1 MVEITR
7 LFWKKALTLDNFVL
21 GEVESAELDTSN
33 WQIINLF
40 VALSEEANKKMGF
53 KHPYL
58 GKVTVCLPVSTVD
71 SVAPDK
77 VVLNK
82 KFEEL
87 RNLRQCK
94 E

>member
-7 LFWKKALTLDNFVL
+7 LFWKNAYTSDGFVL
-21 GEVESAELDTSN
+21 GEVQSAELDMSN

-40 VALSEEANKKMGF
+40 VALSEEATKKFGF

-58 GKVTVCLPVSTVD
+58 GKVIVCLPVSTVE
-71 SVAPDK
+71 SITDK
-77 VVLNK
+77 AVLNK
-82 KFEEL
+82 TIEEL
-87 RNLRQCK
+87 RTLRQCR

>member
-7 LFWKKALTLDNFVL
+7 LFWKKAFTSDDFLL
-21 GEVESAELDTSN
+21 GEVQSAELDMSN

-40 VALSEEANKKMGF
+40 VALSEEASKKLGF

-58 GKVTVCLPVSTVD
+58 GKVVVCLPVSDVE
-71 SVAPDK
+71 SVSDK
-77 VVLNK
+77 AVLNK
-82 KFEEL
+82 TIEEL
-87 RNLRQCK
+87 RTLRQCR

>member
-7 LFWKKALTLDNFVL
+7 LFWKQAFTSDDFLL
-21 GEVESAELDTSN
+21 GEVQSAELDMSN

-40 VALSEEANKKMGF
+40 VALTDEASKKLGF

-58 GKVTVCLPVSTVD
+58 GKVLVCLPVSTVE
-71 SVAPDK
+71 SVSDK
-77 VVLNK
+77 AVLNK
-82 KFEEL
+82 TIEEL
-87 RNLRQCK
+87 RSLRQCR

>member
-7 LFWKKALTLDNFVL
+7 LFWKPAFTSDDFLL
-21 GEVESAELDTSN
+21 GEVQSAELDMSN

-40 VALSEEANKKMGF
+40 VALSEEASKKLGF

-58 GKVTVCLPVSTVD
+58 GKVVVCLPVSDVE
-71 SVAPDK
+71 SVSDK
-77 VVLNK
+77 AVLNK
-82 KFEEL
+82 TIEEL
-87 RNLRQCK
+87 RTLRQCR

>member
-7 LFWKKALTLDNFVL
+7 LFWKKAFTSDDFLL
-21 GEVESAELDTSN
+21 GEVESAELDMSN

-40 VALSEEANKKMGF
+40 VGLTDEASKKLGF

-58 GKVTVCLPVSTVD
+58 GKVIVCLPVSAVE
-71 SVAPDK
+71 SISDK
-77 VVLNK
+77 AVLNK
-82 KFEEL
+82 TIEEL
-87 RNLRQCK
+87 RSLRQCR

>member
-7 LFWKKALTLDNFVL
+7 LFWKPAYTSDGFML
-21 GEVESAELDTSN
+21 GEVQSAELDMSN

-40 VALSEEANKKMGF
+40 VTLSEEASKKMGF

-58 GKVTVCLPVSTVD
+58 GKVMVCLPVSAVE
-71 SVAPDK
+71 SVSDK
-77 VVLNK
+77 AVLNK
-82 KFEEL
+82 TMDEL
-87 RNLRQCK
+87 RSLRQCR

>member
-7 LFWKKALTLDNFVL
+7 LFWKPALTSDGFLL
-21 GEVESAELDTSN
+21 GEVQSAELDMSN

-40 VALSEEANKKMGF
+40 VALSDEASKKLGF

-58 GKVTVCLPVSTVD
+58 GKVLVCLPVSAVE
-71 SVAPDK
+71 SISDK
-77 VVLNK
+77 AVLNK
-82 KFEEL
+82 TLEEL
-87 RNLRQCK
+87 RSLRQCR

>member
-7 LFWKKALTLDNFVL
+7 LFWKKAFTSDNFEL
-21 GEVESAELDTSN
+21 GEVQSAELDMSN

-40 VALSEEANKKMGF
+40 VSLTDEASKKLGF

-58 GKVTVCLPVSTVD
+58 GKVMVCLPVSAVESIT
-71 SVAPDK
+71 DK
-77 VVLNK
+77 TVLNK
-82 KFEEL
+82 TMAEL
-87 RNLRQCK
+87 SNLRQCR

>member
-7 LFWKKALTLDNFVL
+7 LFWKNAYTSDNFLL
-21 GEVESAELDTSN
+21 GEVQSAELDMSN

-40 VALSEEANKKMGF
+40 VTLSEEASKKLGF

-58 GKVTVCLPVSTVD
+58 GKVMVCLPVSAVE
-71 SVAPDK
+71 SIKDK
-77 VVLNK
+77 VILNK
-82 KFEEL
+82 TIEEL
-87 RNLRQCK
+87 RTLQQCR

>member
-7 LFWKKALTLDNFVL
+7 LFWKKAFTSDNFEL
-21 GEVESAELDTSN
+21 GEVQSAELDMSN

-40 VALSEEANKKMGF
+40 VSLTDEASKKLGF

-58 GKVTVCLPVSTVD
+58 GKVMVCLPVTAVESIT
-71 SVAPDK
+71 DK
-77 VVLNK
+77 AVLNK
-82 KFEEL
+82 TMAEL
-87 RNLRQCK
+87 SNLRQCR